1 MGFFTFFLRDMEQVL
16 FPNREQHAIPSMD
29 GALSPNDRL
38 DACTPVGEPIPGA
51 DSVVEG
57 PDGALYVSGGRQV
70 LRLAGDGYAERSP
83 FASFEAD
90 AGALAWHPDGRL
102 LVCVAGHGL
111 AAVDRNGRQSWL
123 NQAAD
128 QPLGCLTS
136 VAVAADGGIFM
147 TNGSS
152 KNLPQDWCTDLM
164 QKNRL
169 GRLIACGPGLDRPE
183 LLLDRLHYPHGLAVT
198 PDNSL
203 WFTESWNHRLSRA
216 PLQGQGQG
224 RRIGPVSVVNG
235 NLPGYPARLAPA
247 AGGGFWLSFFAV
259 RTHLV
264 EFVLREDDFREE
276 MMRTVDPSLWV
287 APALGTTGH
296 CLEPMQFGSIKALGS
311 QKPWAPPRS
320 YGLLVRIDEE
330 GDAVS
335 SLHSRVGGQRHGI
348 TAACETR
355 QGLVIVSR
363 GSGQVLIDRTGGRA

>member
-1 MGFFTFFLRDMEQVL
+1 MGFFTFFLRDMEQIL

-51 DSVVEG
+51 DDVVEG
-57 PDGALYVSGGRQV
+57 PDAALYVSGGRQV
-70 LRLAGDGYAERSP
+70 LRLAGEGYAERSL

-90 AGALAWHPDGRL
+90 AGGLAFHPDGRL
-102 LVCVAGHGL
+102 LVCVAGQGL
-111 AAVDRNGRQSWL
+111 AAIDRNGQQSWL

-128 QPLGCLTS
+128 QPLNCLTS
-136 VAVAADGGIFM
+136 VAAAADGSIFM
-147 TNGSS
+147 ASGSS
-152 KNLPQDWCTDLM
+152 KNAPQDWCTDLM

-169 GRLIACGPGLDRPE
+169 GRLIACGPALDRPE
-183 LLLDRLHYPHGLAVT
+183 VLIDRLHYPHGLAVA

-216 PLQGQGQG
+216 PLQGRG
-224 RRIGPVSVVNG
+224 IGALSVING

-247 AGGGFWLSFFAV
+247 SDGGFWLSFFAV

-287 APALGTTGH
+287 APALHTTGH
-296 CLEPMQFGSIKALGS
+296 CLEPMQFGSIKALGI

-320 YGLLVRIDEE
+320 YGLLVRIDGE

-335 SLHSRVGGQRHGI
+335 SLHSRVGGHRHGI

-355 QGLVIVSR
+355 QGLVIVSK
-363 GSGQVLIDRTGGRA
+363 GSGQVLIDRMGGRA